1 MVVVLGNSVTNYFLV
16 NLSVADLLVTFICM
30 PMAVGQSVHRLWLY
44 GEAMCKLTYYL
55 QGVSVGASVFTITA
69 MSIDRYLAIRHPMA
83 FRKVFNRKST
93 LMVIVVL
100 WCVSLAIFVPLLWV
114 RRTDRVVLGGEG
126 ELPPLAR
133 THHFAFC
140 LEDWPPSGS
149 ERRLY
154 GVFCFVLVYAAP
166 GTVVILAYALMGRSL
181 CAAANAAASGRH
193 PPFFHAGQNGTGR
206 TQGSASCS
214 SRVARERRRAAR
226 ILLLLALLFAACWLP
241 YNVLSL
247 LLDLRPHPPP
257 EELIMKAFPF
267 TLLLGHANSAI
278 NPVLYCFMT
287 NNFRR
292 TVKAVLR
299 SPCTGGSVTSRNRSR
314 GLPMGRRGPDTTTEG
329 AKLAMGGKRKS

>member
-1 MVVVLGNSVTNYFLV
+1 M
-16 NLSVADLLVTFICM
+16 
-30 PMAVGQSVHRLWLY
+30 
-44 GEAMCKLTYYL
+44 
-55 QGVSVGASVFTITA
+55 
-69 MSIDRYLAIRHPMA
+69 
-83 FRKVFNRKST
+83 
-93 LMVIVVL
+93 
-100 WCVSLAIFVPLLWV
+100 WV
-114 RRTDRVVLGGEG
+114 RRTDRLVLGGEG

-133 THHFAFC
+133 PHHFAFC
-140 LEDWPPSGS
+140 LEDWPASGS

-166 GTVVILAYALMGRSL
+166 GTVVMLAYVLMGRSL

-193 PPFFHAGQNGTGR
+193 PPFFHAGHDGSGR
-206 TQGSASCS
+206 VPGQVSCS

-257 EELIMKAFPF
+257 EMGGTGESLPPPSPTEELIMKAFPF

-299 SPCTGGSVTSRNRSR
+299 SPCAGSASLKHRSR
-314 GLPMGRRGPDTTTEG
+314 GQPLGRRGLETSTEA
-329 AKLAMGGKRKS
+329 AKAGKRK